1 MEMLFTLVGLSIG
14 SRFTENLEKSGKISF
29 TKEEI
34 MEIYAESAMAATTEL
49 SKLKKER
56 EEKETKETEAYPKPM
71 SNIPS

>member
-1 MEMLFTLVGLSIG
+1 
-14 SRFTENLEKSGKISF
+14 
-29 TKEEI
+29 
-34 MEIYAESAMAATTEL
+34 MEIYAESAMEATTEL